1 MGRVRCSISISLDGY
16 VAGPNQSLDNPL
28 GEGGLR
34 LHQWVFE
41 TASWARRVGQRPVPE
56 TPDSAEADD
65 VTATGGAYIMG
76 RHMFGPDRGEWDL
89 SWRGWWGEDPPYHT
103 PTFVLSHRPR
113 ASLEMQGGTTFH
125 FVTGGI
131 ESALE
136 QARAAAGARDVM
148 IAGGAQTIDQ
158 FLRAGYIDELNLHL
172 VPVLL
177 GGGERLFQDAG
188 NPRLRIERVIASPA
202 VTHLRYRIE
211 RQVVV

>member
-1 MGRVRCSISISLDGY
+1 MGKVRCSISISLDGY
-16 VAGPNQSLDNPL
+16 VAGPNQGLENPL

-34 LHQWVFE
+34 LHEWVFA
-41 TASWARRVGQRPVPE
+41 TAAWARNTGQPPVPE
-56 TPDSAEADD
+56 TADSQEVDE
-65 VTATGGAYIMG
+65 VVSTGGAFIMG
-76 RHMFGPDRGEWDL
+76 RRMFGPDRGEWDL
-89 SWRGWWGEDPPYHT
+89 SWQGWWGDDPPYHA
-103 PTFVLSHRPR
+103 PTFVLGHRPR
-113 ASLEMQGGTTFH
+113 AAIEMKGGTTFH

-136 QARAAAGARDVM
+136 QARAAAGPRDVM

-172 VPVLL
+172 VPVIL

-188 NPRLRIERVIASPA
+188 NPRLQIERVIASPA

-211 RQVVV
+211 R